1 MIQANSRSHVHAHT
15 PHNLQKQTQVLEI
28 NLRSKEIRKSCAE
41 ARQRRRRAEHRPA
54 GGAVDPHARIRVCGC
69 VCEARQPSLSRWL
82 NHDGSDLRSPPPHTT
97 TLPLRMEHHHC
108 FLHSSFC
115 CSLFLTTDSVHTI
128 RREGRFKRRVSKR
141 AEESVDPP

>member
-1 MIQANSRSHVHAHT
+1 MALLILTHGYV
-15 PHNLQKQTQVLEI
+15 
-28 NLRSKEIRKSCAE
+28 CA
-41 ARQRRRRAEHRPA
+41 AA
-54 GGAVDPHARIRVCGC
+54 C
-69 VCEARQPSLSRWL
+69 VRLASLPSA
-82 NHDGSDLRSPPPHTT
+82 DGSIMTALIYDPPPPTT

-128 RREGRFKRRVSKR
+128 GREGRFKRRVSKR